1 MAPRE
6 FWGVRRPFYK
16 PSDIT
21 VPVLLVHGEWDCD
34 VTIAQAQAYFLELTR
49 TPCKRWVEVG
59 EATNMVAL
67 ERHRFQAYEAT

>member
-16 PSDIT
+16 PNDIT
-21 VPVLLVHGEWDCD
+21 APVLLFHCAWDCD
-34 VTIAQAQAYFLELTR
+34 ANIAQAQAYFLELTR
-49 TPCKRWVEVG
+49 TPYKRWVEVG